1 MYEATHCDS
10 MSNVRRIALL
20 MGQDLS
26 FCRDAIRGI
35 RAYAMQKSGWMFRN
49 GPAELQIVPYL
60 RDWRPHGIIANLFLP
75 EVARQVVKLRKP
87 VVDTACTLDE
97 LVGRVPSVDVDHT
110 AVGRLAADHFIERGF
125 VHFAFF
131 GSGTARYSKMRE
143 ESYRRRLA
151 EAGFEVSCCYGEY
164 VHCVPATTGWKA
176 IEQKARQWLRQLPNP
191 VAVFVSNDVPARN
204 LADMCGQLRLR
215 VPDQVAILGVDD
227 DELECSLAS
236 PPLSSIA
243 IPSERIGYEAARLLD
258 RMMSGEKVP
267 CEPVFLPPVRVV
279 IRQST
284 DVLAI
289 DDPAVASALAYI
301 RQHARENISVAMVVS
316 KIGIVRRDL
325 ERKFRAMLGCSI
337 LDELQ
342 RVRVELAKGLLSDT
356 RLAMPAVARHSGFS
370 NTQRLAVV
378 FHQRTGMSPTAYRRQ
393 ALQRAAGSPT
403 V

>member
-1 MYEATHCDS
+1 
-10 MSNVRRIALL
+10 

-35 RAYAMQKSGWMFRN
+35 RAYALQKSGWVFRN
-49 GPAELQIVPYL
+49 GPAELQMIPYL
-60 RDWRPHGIIANLFLP
+60 RDWRPNGIITALFLP
-75 EVARQVVKLRKP
+75 VVARQLVKLRKP
-87 VVDTACTLDE
+87 LVDTACAIDE
-97 LVGRVPSVDVDHT
+97 LAGKVPSIDVDHT
-110 AVGRLAADHFIERGF
+110 DVGILAAEHLLERGF
-125 VHFAFF
+125 EHFGFF
-131 GSGTARYSKMRE
+131 GSEAARYSRMRE
-143 ESYRRRLA
+143 ESYRGRLA
-151 EAGFEVSCCYGEY
+151 QAGFSVSSCYGEY
-164 VHCVPATTGWKA
+164 VHYVPATTSWKA
-176 IEQKARQWLRQLPNP
+176 IEQRVHRWLRQLPKP
-191 VAVFVSNDVPARN
+191 VAIFVSNDVPARN

-215 VPDQVAILGVDD
+215 VPDEVAILGVDN

-258 RMMSGEKVP
+258 RMMSDEKVP
-267 CEPVFLPPVRVV
+267 CEPVFLPPVRIV

-301 RQHARENISVAMVVS
+301 RQHAAENISAAKVIS

-325 ERKFRAMLGCSI
+325 ERRFRAMLGCSI

-356 RLAMPAVARHSGFS
+356 RLSMPAVARHSGFS
-370 NTQRLAVV
+370 TPQRLAVV
-378 FHQRTGMSPTAYRRQ
+378 FHKRTGMSPSAYRRQ
-393 ALQRAAGSPT
+393 ADLAKGRW
-403 V
+403 